1 MAIRK
6 TLLLRVVAAGLIF
19 AVVSC
24 AYGYSF
30 RTTDSGV
37 PLHWRKGSFPLSY
50 HIAAEDKDVSAAE
63 VSAISRAFDSWSAI
77 GNTRIAFRY
86 RGKAD
91 IPDARQDKR
100 NTIGKVEQSWAYG
113 TETIAYTTVW
123 SEQKTGRIIETDI
136 ELNAVDYKWSTSGE
150 TGMMDVQN
158 VTTHEVGHILGL
170 GHSLESTEP
179 AMFPIIS
186 INETR
191 KRILDPDDRL
201 AAGLLYP
208 LGATK
213 LDIFDIGV
221 TAVVGG
227 ELYIR
232 RLPFDCVE
240 IPEGE
245 RISRVKAIDFRGDGV
260 EELEIIGASEP
271 GETLYVARAPS
282 VAPQPYA
289 RELLI
294 TDTDILSRRNVVG
307 ITAVQIDRLEDG
319 RIPQDIDLDEFFSE
333 EMAFLETGEDGAYR
347 LNIYRMDISGQ
358 KVGKPVVTVSLWD
371 DLYRNVVAFFSIDMD
386 RDGRKELAAVFFD
399 ENANYHVSIFPAPEI
414 SEAEEDYLP
423 NEILMSF
430 DNTFDNSD
438 NVILDIDS
446 IDLVDDET
454 RKERNQEM
462 VALVKNK
469 DGYYL
474 NIYNFGVMDIIPDE
488 LYTYVNLV
496 YSKRL
501 DTDRNRIPLR
511 IATVRPNNENKD
523 KIAIVFENAAP

>member
-1 MAIRK
+1 MAIKK
-6 TLLLRVVAAGLIF
+6 TFLLTVAAGLIL
-19 AVVSC
+19 ALVSS

-50 HIAAEDKDVSAAE
+50 HIAAKDKDVSAAE
-63 VSAISRAFDSWSAI
+63 VSAISRAFDSWGGI
-77 GNTRIAFRY
+77 GNNKIAFRY
-86 RGKAD
+86 RGKVD

-100 NTIGKVEQSWAYG
+100 NTIGKVEQSWTYG
-113 TETIAYTTVW
+113 PETIAYTTVW
-123 SEQKTGRIIETDI
+123 SEQLTGRIIETDI
-136 ELNAVDYKWSTSGE
+136 ELNAVDYRWSTSGE
-150 TGMMDVQN
+150 TGMMDIQN

-170 GHSLESTEP
+170 GHSLVSTEP

-191 KRILDPDDRL
+191 KQILDRDDRQ

-221 TAVVGG
+221 TAAMEG

-232 RLPFDCVE
+232 RLPFDCAE

-245 RISRVKAIDFRGDGV
+245 RIFRVKAIDFKGDGI
-260 EELEIIGASEP
+260 EELEIIGAADP
-271 GETLYVARAPS
+271 GETLYIARAPS
-282 VAPQPYA
+282 VAPQPPA

-294 TDTDILSRRNVVG
+294 TDTDILSRRRVVG
-307 ITAVQIDRLEDG
+307 IAAVQIDRLEDG
-319 RIPQDIDLDEFFSE
+319 RIPEDIDLDEFFSE
-333 EMAFLETGEDGAYR
+333 EIALLETDEDGAYR

-358 KVGKPVVTVSLWD
+358 KVGEPVVTASLWD
-371 DLYRNVVAFFSIDMD
+371 DLHRNVVAFFSIDMD
-386 RDGRKELAAVFFD
+386 QDGRKELAAVFFD
-399 ENANYHVSIFPAPEI
+399 EEARYHISIFPAPEI
-414 SEAEEDYLP
+414 SETEEDYLP
-423 NEILMSF
+423 DEVLMSF
-430 DNTFDNSD
+430 DKTFDNSD

-446 IDLVDDET
+446 IDLMDDET
-454 RKERNQEM
+454 RNERNQEM

-496 YSKRL
+496 YSNRL

-511 IATVRPNNENKD
+511 IAAVRPNNEDKD
-523 KIAIVFENAAP
+523 KIAIVFENATP